1 MKKRL
6 LVTALA
12 GAMMLGSVAHGM
24 GLEESFD
31 TSGLR
36 WDANAA
42 HGGAVLTVTGPNGY
56 VGTFEFAAGE
66 TMSLDFA
73 SIPKL
78 STGTYTYSLTVSPNL
93 SAEDKV
99 EMQIAREFGSK
110 SANVGSLPS
119 GASFSGSFG
128 VMNGKVVDRDIQEGV
143 AKDQVILDDLI
154 VDGSACIGV
163 DCVNGESFGFDT
175 LRLKEN
181 NLRIKF
187 DDTSNSGSFPNVDW
201 QLTAN
206 ETGNGGLNKFSIDD
220 TTNNKVPFTLEANA
234 PNNALYVDDGGRVGL
249 GTNQPVVE
257 LHIVDGDTPTVRL
270 QQDGSSGFNQQTW
283 DLAGNEAGFF
293 VRDVTNGSQ
302 LPFRVIPGADSESL
316 VVAADNSIGMGTD
329 TTPDAALHLRRTD
342 GATQLLVEEASGTT
356 AARGLMELRNNGTV
370 RFDMTDSNAN
380 LFWRFAVENSGTEF
394 AITRQGTGVTEMRLD
409 SSGNLTIPGG
419 LVTGT
424 AGSCTA
430 MTPCD
435 GVFQDSYT
443 VPSIEEHGAAMWAN
457 SYLPAVGPTLPNQP
471 INITRKTTGILN
483 ELEHAHIYIEQLHQ
497 RLSALEAKLAETK

>member
-36 WDANAA
+36 WDASAA
-42 HGGAVLTVTGPNGY
+42 HGGAVLTVRGPNDY

-110 SANVGSLPS
+110 NANVGSLPS
-119 GASFSGSFG
+119 GASFSGTFG
-128 VMNGKVVDRDIQEGV
+128 VMNGKVVDRDAEEAV

-187 DDTSNSGSFPNVDW
+187 DDTSASASFPNVDW

-206 ETGNGGLNKFSIDD
+206 DSSNGGANKFSIDD
-220 TTNNKVPFTLEANA
+220 ITNSRTPFTIEAVA
-234 PNNALYVDDGGRVGL
+234 PSHSLYVDDGGRVGF
-249 GTNQPVVE
+249 GTSTPVVD
-257 LHIVDGDTPTVRL
+257 LHVVSGNTPTLRL
-270 QQDGSSGFNQQTW
+270 EQDGSSGFAAQTW
-283 DLAGNEAGFF
+283 DLAGNETNFF
-293 VRDVTNGSQ
+293 VRDVNNGSK
-302 LPFRVIPGADSESL
+302 LPFKVFPNAPTNALTIEGSTGDIGVGTQSPERALDIRRSSGSTQMNLENSASGAIQVRMKS
-316 VVAADNSIGMGTD
+316 DNSN
-329 TTPDAALHLRRTD
+329 RRIVARNASD
-342 GATQLLVEEASGTT
+342 VTQSQIEFGDSGTFSFFGTNIADPVCLVFPDSDGSGNT
-356 AARGLMELRNNGTV
+356 ACTFNNG
-370 RFDMTDSNAN
+370 
-380 LFWRFAVENSGTEF
+380 
-394 AITRQGTGVTEMRLD
+394 AI
-409 SSGNLTIPGG
+409 SCS
-419 LVTGT
+419 
-424 AGSCTA
+424 AGSAC
-430 MTPCD
+430 P
-435 GVFQDSYT
+435 
-443 VPSIEEHGAAMWAN
+443 
-457 SYLPAVGPTLPNQP
+457 
-471 INITRKTTGILN
+471 
-483 ELEHAHIYIEQLHQ
+483 
-497 RLSALEAKLAETK
+497 